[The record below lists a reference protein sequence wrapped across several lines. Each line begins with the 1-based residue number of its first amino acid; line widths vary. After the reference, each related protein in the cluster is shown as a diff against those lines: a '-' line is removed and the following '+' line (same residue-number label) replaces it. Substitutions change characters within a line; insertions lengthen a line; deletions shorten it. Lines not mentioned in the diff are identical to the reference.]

1 MRVKSFDF
9 NKHNFENLENG
20 TDYFVSFL
28 KDYNY
33 IEFCK
38 KNDIFAATAYRI
50 AVKKLADD
58 VFVIA
63 DGTMDLET
71 KEELPFQYCQL
82 CRTIAD
88 VRKYIFDRINRNF
101 FINFNYGNVN
111 NVSDYFKDRYAYVEN
126 M

>member
-1 MRVKSFDF
+1 MSESFDF
-9 NKHNFENLENG
+9 NKHNFKNLESG
-20 TDYFVSFL
+20 VEYFVSFL

-38 KNDIFAATAYRI
+38 NDIYAVAVYRI
-50 AVKKLADD
+50 AVKKLAED
-58 VFVIA
+58 VFVVA
-63 DGTMDLET
+63 DGTMDLEAE
-71 KEELPFQYCQL
+71 EELPFQYCQL
-82 CRTIAD
+82 CRTITD
-88 VRKYIFDRINRNF
+88 VKKYVFNRMNRNF